1 MFFPRE
7 LITWYQL
14 HKRDLPW
21 RHTRDPYTIWLSEI
35 ILQQTRVEQ
44 GLPYFNRFIDRFPT
58 IADFAAATEDEI
70 LRYWQGLGY
79 YSRARNMH
87 QTAQMVMERFGG
99 TFPSSYGELISL
111 KGIGSYTAAAIASF
125 SAHEPYAVVDG
136 NVYRVLSRYFGID
149 EPINTGKGRQLFAEL
164 ATKMLY
170 RDDPS
175 TYNQAIMEFGALQCR
190 PQNPAC
196 GDCPLGISCAAR
208 QAGHTAR
215 LPVKL
220 KTSRV
225 RDRFFDYFILSD
237 NNRIWMNKRGPG
249 DIWENLYE
257 FPLIETAAQLP
268 LSELL
273 EMPDVKKLFG
283 DTAEVLSVSRT
294 YKHLLSHQKLHA
306 RFITLSGYTLSSHKK
321 TGWNSF
327 FTKELDTLAKPK
339 LIYAFLQDRKLI

>member
-7 LITWYQL
+7 LILWYHL

-44 GLPYFNRFIDRFPT
+44 GLPYFNRFINSFPT

-87 QTAQMVMERFGG
+87 RTARIVMESHDGI
-99 TFPSSYGELISL
+99 FPSTYADLISL

-125 SAHEPYAVVDG
+125 SAGEPYAVIDG

-149 EPINTGKGRQLFAEL
+149 EPINTGKGRKLFAGL
-164 ATKMLY
+164 AADLLY

-175 TYNQAIMEFGALQCR
+175 TYNQAVMEFGALQCR
-190 PQNPAC
+190 PQNPVC
-196 GDCPLGISCAAR
+196 GDCPLHISCAAR
-208 QAGHTAR
+208 LTGRVAR

-220 KTSRV
+220 KTNRI
-225 RDRFFDYFILSD
+225 RDRFFDYFVLPD
-237 NNRIWMNKRGPG
+237 NDRIWMNKRGPG

-257 FPLIETAAQLP
+257 FPLIETASQLP
-268 LSELL
+268 LNELL
-273 EMPDVKKLFG
+273 AIPEVKDLFG
-283 DTAEVLSVSRT
+283 DTIEVLSVSRT
-294 YKHLLSHQKLHA
+294 YKHVLSHQKLYA
-306 RFITLSGYTLSSHKK
+306 RFITLSGYTPAPHKNS
-321 TGWNSF
+321 GWNSF